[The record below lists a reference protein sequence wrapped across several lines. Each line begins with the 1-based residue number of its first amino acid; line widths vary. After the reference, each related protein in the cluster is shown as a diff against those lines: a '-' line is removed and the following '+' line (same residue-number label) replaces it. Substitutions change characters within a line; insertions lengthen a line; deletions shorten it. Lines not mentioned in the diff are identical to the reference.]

1 VIAFAARRLGWAV
14 VTAFVASIVA
24 FALFWTIPNV
34 DPAWFLGGEEKGTN
48 ATRALATEKYGL
60 DDPLPVQY
68 VRLMREI
75 LNGDVECFYGCGSLR
90 TAFIEALPVTFWL
103 VGGAALI
110 AIATGVGLAGV
121 CVRHRDRWQDRL
133 ITSAAAVAYSIPSLV
148 LAAVLWA
155 FLAHKWQLFPEEG
168 YVGLRDNPAQWF
180 WHLLLPWT
188 AAALPF
194 AGAYVQV
201 VRASL
206 LEAIDE
212 DWVRTARAKGL
223 SEKRVIRRHVLRNA
237 LIPPVSIWGLDFS
250 HAFGGFALYVE
261 VIFRAPRGRPVD
273 VHDTWRAGPPGDRRH
288 GHLPGHRCR
297 PGERDRRPDHR
308 LARSKDPRLEPA
320 GLRRS

>member
-1 VIAFAARRLGWAV
+1 MIAFAARRLGWAM

-34 DPAWFLGGEEKGTN
+34 DPAWFLGGEEKGSN
-48 ATRALATEKYGL
+48 ATRAIATERYGL

-68 VRLMREI
+68 VRLMRQI
-75 LNGDVECFYGCGSLR
+75 LNGDVECFYSCGSLR
-90 TAFIEALPVTFWL
+90 TAFLEALPVTFWL
-103 VGGAALI
+103 VAGAALI

-121 CVRHRDRWQDRL
+121 CVRHRNRWPDRL
-133 ITSAAAVAYSIPSLV
+133 ITAAAAAAYSIPSLV
-148 LAAVLWA
+148 LATVLWA
-155 FLAHKWQLFPEEG
+155 FLGHKWQIFPQEG
-168 YVGLRDNPAQWF
+168 YVGLTEDPFQWF
-180 WHLLLPWT
+180 WHMLLPWI

-206 LEAIDE
+206 LQTIDE

-237 LIPPVSIWGLDFS
+237 LISPVSIWGLDFS

-261 VIFRAPRGRPVD
+261 VIFG
-273 VHDTWRAGPPGDRRH
+273 
-288 GHLPGHRCR
+288 LPGVGLLTSTTLGGLDM
-297 PGERDRRPDHR
+297 PAIVAMAIY
-308 LARSKDPRLEPA
+308 LAIVVVLTSAVVDLIIAWLDPRIRGSSLPT
-320 GLRRS
+320 